1 MATPPTSLST
11 LRRLLSE
18 RFPQTVR
25 APASALLTGIP
36 CVDETV
42 GGLPRH
48 AVTEL
53 VCSAP
58 SCGGQLFVAQLLAA
72 TRAHRLRVAL
82 VDSTD
87 SFDPGSC
94 LTDDLVHV
102 IWVRCNQTDPALQVT
117 DLLARDA
124 NLGLVVLDL
133 RHAPEAELRRIPNR
147 QWYLLQRAVEAT
159 DLALVIITPRTMVSS
174 AQLRLELTSPHEF
187 AALGKER
194 PALVSELA
202 PTLQRQRLSTP
213 TPGSAVA

>member
-1 MATPPTSLST
+1 MAAPPTNLT
-11 LRRLLSE
+11 ALRQLLSE
-18 RFPQTVR
+18 RFPQAVR

-53 VCSAP
+53 VCSTP

-82 VDSTD
+82 VDGTD

-94 LTDDLVHV
+94 LADDLVHV
-102 IWVRCNQTDPALQVT
+102 IWVRCDHTDPALQVT

-159 DLALVIITPRTMVSS
+159 DLALVIVTPRALVSS
-174 AQLRLELTSPHEF
+174 AQLRLELTRAQGIATLEEGR
-187 AALGKER
+187 LT
-194 PALVSELA
+194 LVSSMA

-213 TPGSAVA
+213 SLGSAVA